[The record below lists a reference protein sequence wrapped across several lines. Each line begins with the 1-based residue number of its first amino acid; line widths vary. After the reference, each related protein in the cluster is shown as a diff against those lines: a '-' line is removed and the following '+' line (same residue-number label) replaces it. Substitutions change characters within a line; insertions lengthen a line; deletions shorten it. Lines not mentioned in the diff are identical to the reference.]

1 MRLGRGLASSSR
13 ALVGAQCCAVSL
25 RPLAKKLG
33 GSTPAASSPHRG
45 ARFASMRLMGI
56 GQQKL
61 PGSIRPPGATG
72 QENREIQFK
81 L

>member
-1 MRLGRGLASSSR
+1 MRLGRGLASSSQ
-13 ALVGAQCCAVSL
+13 ALVAAQCCAVSL
-25 RPLAKKLG
+25 RPLAKQG

-72 QENREIQFK
+72 QEHREFQFK